1 MLSSIHPLGERAR
14 SNRWWLTVGA
24 FTVAAASAGAL
35 LGTGSTWLGSLVGG
49 GVESPVAVAAVLVV
63 AAVADLA
70 RVPVPWLHRQVN
82 ERWIGAYRGWVY
94 GAAFGAQLGI
104 GFSTYVVTWA
114 VPALVVMLAMVAD
127 PGPGLMAGI
136 VFGLGRSIPLLAA
149 GWIDRPSRL
158 GRFHQGM
165 ARIGRPV
172 HVAAA
177 VGVLLAGSLLGATA

>member
-24 FTVAAASAGAL
+24 FTAAAVAAGAL
-35 LGTGSTWLGSLVGG
+35 LGTGAAWLGSFVGG
-49 GVESPVAVAAVLVV
+49 GVENTFAVAAVVVV

-70 RVPVPWLHRQVN
+70 RVPIPWLHRQVN

-94 GAAFGAQLGI
+94 GAAFGAQLGV

-114 VPALVVMLAMVAD
+114 VPALVIVLAMLAD
-127 PGPGLMAGI
+127 PGVGLATGI
-136 VFGLGRSIPLLAA
+136 VFGLGRSIPLWAA

-177 VGVLLAGSLLGATA
+177 VGVLLAGSMLGASA